1 MICMMKR
8 LSWFVLA
15 AMLPQPCWAQPFC
28 KRENIFPPGDQHA
41 HSSSLVE
48 CSDDSLLVCWFFG
61 SGERTAADVL
71 VQGSRLKNGAAF
83 WSPVFEMVDT
93 PGFPDCNP
101 VLFLDRQDRLW
112 MFWISVLAERWECSQ
127 LKYRRATESSGDG
140 PPKWTWQ
147 DVIQLKPGE
156 SFGRVMEQ
164 RFDELGVDDG
174 MWAEFAR
181 PYHRMLLEAAQD
193 PYKRQTGW
201 MTRTLPLTLPSGRIL
216 IPVYSDGFNA
226 SLMAIS
232 DDDGATWRA
241 SSPIVGLG
249 PI

>member
-1 MICMMKR
+1 
-8 LSWFVLA
+8 
-15 AMLPQPCWAQPFC
+15 
-28 KRENIFPPGDQHA
+28 
-41 HSSSLVE
+41 
-48 CSDDSLLVCWFFG
+48 
-61 SGERTAADVL
+61 
-71 VQGSRLKNGAAF
+71 
-83 WSPVFEMVDT
+83 
-93 PGFPDCNP
+93 
-101 VLFLDRQDRLW
+101 
-112 MFWISVLAERWECSQ
+112 
-127 LKYRRATESSGDG
+127 
-140 PPKWTWQ
+140 
-147 DVIQLKPGE
+147 
-156 SFGRVMEQ
+156 MEQ

-249 PI
+249 PIQPAVVRKRNGSLVAYCRDSGSSASSRPGVAFERRWRVMVAGGGLRHPQSRFKFGRTGSQRWEVGDGWK